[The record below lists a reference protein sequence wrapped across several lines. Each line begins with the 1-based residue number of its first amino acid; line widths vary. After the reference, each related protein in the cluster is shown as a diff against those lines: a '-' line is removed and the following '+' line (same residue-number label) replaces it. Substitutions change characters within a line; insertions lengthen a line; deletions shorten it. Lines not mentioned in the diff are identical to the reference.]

1 MLFVIDR
8 KDAEVSDLCPEIDGE
23 WYHLQDEIDYF
34 NSIINWSNM
43 WDLHEAHRRLDN
55 GWKLYI
61 FKPDET
67 IKGWM
72 WLNTNNKEVCN
83 GYVNP
88 LYRNKG
94 IGVEL
99 TNSAHRGC
107 LDWEKWWC
115 QSDDWNKPAQQ
126 MIINCNYKMIL

>member
-1 MLFVIDR
+1 
-8 KDAEVSDLCPEIDGE
+8 
-23 WYHLQDEIDYF
+23 
-34 NSIINWSNM
+34 M

-55 GWKLYI
+55 GWKLYL

-67 IKGWM
+67 IKGWI

-83 GYVNP
+83 CYVNP

-99 TNSAHRGC
+99 INSTHRYC
-107 LDWEKWWC
+107 QDWESWWC
-115 QSDDWNKPAQQ
+115 HSEDWNEPAHK
-126 MIINCNYKMIL
+126 MLLNCGYERII

>member
-8 KDAEVSDLCPEIDGE
+8 KDAEVSHLCPEIDGE

-34 NSIINWSNM
+34 NSIINWSDM

-55 GWKLYI
+55 GWKLYV

-88 LYRNKG
+88 LYRSKG

-99 TNSAHRGC
+99 TNSAHRDC

>member
-34 NSIINWSNM
+34 NTIINWSDM

-55 GWKLYI
+55 GWKLYV

-83 GYVNP
+83 CYVNP

-99 TNSAHRGC
+99 INSTHRYC
-107 LDWEKWWC
+107 QDWESWWC
-115 QSDDWNKPAQQ
+115 HSEDWNEPAHK
-126 MIINCNYKMIL
+126 MLLNCGYERII

>member
-34 NSIINWSNM
+34 NTIINWSDM

-55 GWKLYI
+55 GWKLYV

-99 TNSAHRGC
+99 VNSAHRGC
-107 LDWEKWWC
+107 LDCEKWWC
-115 QSDDWNKPAQQ
+115 QSEDWNKPGHQ

>member
-34 NSIINWSNM
+34 NTIINWSDM

-55 GWKLYI
+55 GWKLYV

-115 QSDDWNKPAQQ
+115 QSDEWNKPAQQ

>member
-1 MLFVIDR
+1 MLFVINR

-34 NSIINWSNM
+34 NTIINWSDM

-55 GWKLYI
+55 GWKLYV

-115 QSDDWNKPAQQ
+115 QSDEWNKPAQQ

>member
-1 MLFVIDR
+1 
-8 KDAEVSDLCPEIDGE
+8 
-23 WYHLQDEIDYF
+23 
-34 NSIINWSNM
+34 M

-99 TNSAHRGC
+99 TNSAHRDC

-115 QSDDWNKPAQQ
+115 QSEDWNKPAHEL
-126 MIINCNYKMIL
+126 IINCNYKMIL

>member
-34 NSIINWSNM
+34 NTIINWSDM
-43 WDLHEAHRRLDN
+43 WDLHEARRRLDN
-55 GWKLYI
+55 GWKLYL

-72 WLNTNNKEVCN
+72 WLNTNTKEVCN

-99 TNSAHRGC
+99 LNSAHRGC
-107 LDWEKWWC
+107 LDWKKWWC
-115 QSDDWNKPAQQ
+115 QSEDWNKPAHQL
-126 MIINCNYKMIL
+126 IINCNYKMIL

>member
-115 QSDDWNKPAQQ
+115 QSDEWNKPAQQ

>member
-34 NSIINWSNM
+34 NTIINWSDM

-55 GWKLYI
+55 GWKLYV

-88 LYRNKG
+88 LYRNRG

-115 QSDDWNKPAQQ
+115 QSDEWNKPAQQ

>member
-55 GWKLYI
+55 GWKLYV

>member
-1 MLFVIDR
+1 MLFVLDR
-8 KDAEVSDLCPEIDGE
+8 NDAEVSHLCPEVDGE

-34 NSIINWSNM
+34 NSIINWSDM

-55 GWKLYI
+55 GWKLYV

-99 TNSAHRGC
+99 LNSAHRGC
-107 LDWEKWWC
+107 FDWKKWWC
-115 QSDDWNKPAQQ
+115 KSEDWNKPAHQL
-126 MIINCNYKMIL
+126 IINCNYKMIL

>member
-1 MLFVIDR
+1 MLFVLDR
-8 KDAEVSDLCPEIDGE
+8 KDADVSHLCPEIDDE

-34 NSIINWSNM
+34 NTIINWSDM
-43 WDLHEAHRRLDN
+43 WDLHEARRRLDN
-55 GWKLYI
+55 GWKLYL

-72 WLNTNNKEVCN
+72 WLNTNTKEVCN

-88 LYRNKG
+88 LYRSKG

-99 TNSAHRGC
+99 TN
-107 LDWEKWWC
+107 
-115 QSDDWNKPAQQ
+115 
-126 MIINCNYKMIL
+126 

>member
-34 NSIINWSNM
+34 NSIINWSDM

-55 GWKLYI
+55 GWKLYV

-115 QSDDWNKPAQQ
+115 QSDEWNKPAQQ

>member
-34 NSIINWSNM
+34 NTIINWSDM

-55 GWKLYI
+55 GWKLYV